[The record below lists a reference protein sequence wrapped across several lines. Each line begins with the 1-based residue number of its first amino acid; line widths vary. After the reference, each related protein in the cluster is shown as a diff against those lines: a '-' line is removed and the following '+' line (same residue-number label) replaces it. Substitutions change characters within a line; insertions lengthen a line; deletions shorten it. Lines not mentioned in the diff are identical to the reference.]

1 MPWVLTNG
9 KNYLRKNSNQA
20 MKACNNACKAELYP
34 DQKTAER
41 ALNNVSKKMQRLGYH
56 TAFINE
62 LTVRSDHVE
71 EVVADSISMVAEPV
85 VVEAA
90 EVAPDIEVPVVVP
103 EVEVADVKQ
112 HRVPG
117 IDESLLDINEFI
129 AQTSGFGKF
138 LTNAAEQKPIL
149 IKAIEQV
156 DMEIMDIEHGIE
168 FSKCN
173 VVGGYQWYK
182 MLREARQ
189 RRRAYKD
196 ALQCIEYVLE
206 LEIKKAE
213 VKNTARRC
221 EGLKHRKYS
230 PRVLTELTDFFKREG
245 APAV

>member
-20 MKACNNACKAELYP
+20 MKVCNNAIKAELYP

-41 ALNNVSKKMQRLGYH
+41 ALMNVPKKMQRLGYR
-56 TAFINE
+56 TEFIAE
-62 LTVRSDHVE
+62 LSQPSNTEAETLSDIVKAVE
-71 EVVADSISMVAEPV
+71 EPIKIEVVASPAHTESTAVVVAEETEFPR
-85 VVEAA
+85 
-90 EVAPDIEVPVVVP
+90 
-103 EVEVADVKQ
+103 

-117 IDESLLDINEFI
+117 IDETLLDIDKFV
-129 AQTSGFGKF
+129 AQTSGFGQF
-138 LTNAAEQKPIL
+138 LTTAVEQKPVL
-149 IKAIEQV
+149 LKAIEQV

-189 RRRAYKD
+189 RRRTYKD
-196 ALQCIEYVLE
+196 ALQCIEYVLD
-206 LEIKKAE
+206 LEIKKGE

-245 APAV
+245 LSAV